1 MFKEKKIILHKA
13 KLVDYYISNQREIKK
28 FSASHCEYI
37 KKTNLLLDY
46 MYSYVESKL
55 ENCICLECTEP
66 YFADEKHKWGLSP
79 MHYEEKY
86 YISVFNSLYNNLL
99 KIEE

>member
-1 MFKEKKIILHKA
+1 
-13 KLVDYYISNQREIKK
+13 
-28 FSASHCEYI
+28 
-37 KKTNLLLDY
+37 

-86 YISVFNSLYNNLL
+86 YISVFNSLYNTFGGIYWRFVFFSKSINLIIYSISL
-99 KIEE
+99 